1 MKSSPEL
8 ITLLLINVVFYFTM
22 LVRNLFRNTIGPY
35 IKVYRLEITFI
46 GISLIQYIMNLII
59 ENSPYSETY
68 GSLIM
73 VQFRFVCSLLT
84 SPLVLYSYYQIAVDD
99 GYNDSFTILLVAV
112 IVMIFCG
119 VIHEYTSNILWLK
132 RFIYLIIAGCFS
144 LIVWRLADIMKFFKS
159 FNSEGGIARYRLGYF
174 LIFGWILYLASMFIS
189 RSNELKFIVYAFGDL
204 ITRAL
209 YSLALNTAIIKPIK
223 S

>member
-1 MKSSPEL
+1 MKSTALL

-35 IKVYRLEITFI
+35 IKVYRLEITFL

-59 ENSPYSETY
+59 ENSPYSDTY

-84 SPLVLYSYYQIAVDD
+84 SPLVLYSYYQIATDD
-99 GYNDSFTILLVAV
+99 GYKGSFSILLVAV
-112 IVMIFCG
+112 LVMIFAG
-119 VIHEYTSNILWLK
+119 VIREYASHVVWLK
-132 RFIYLIIAGCFS
+132 QLTYLIIAACFG
-144 LIVWRLADIMKFFKS
+144 LIVWRLSLIMKYFKNFHS
-159 FNSEGGIARYRLGYF
+159 NAGDARYRLGYF
-174 LIFGWILYLASMFIS
+174 LIFGWVLYLGSMFIS
-189 RSNELKFIVYAFGDL
+189 RDNELKFIVYALGDF

-209 YSLALNTAIIKPIK
+209 YSLALNTALVKPII
-223 S
+223 